1 MPLQLRGM
9 SETSWCIKQASCRKR
24 ICFLFKTIFV
34 WLVHT
39 CQGVPVSVKTALVHH
54 SLPTFMWDMG
64 IKLRAPGLCS
74 KWLYWMCHLPC
85 PPTTTQFELSSL
97 VVQYML
103 VQILEHEVFKERSVA
118 VTQTKGR
125 PLQSCAAL
133 TFLSLI
139 QNLGEGSAVPNF
151 IILLTFSYFWI
162 YRHLL
167 FIF

>member
-1 MPLQLRGM
+1 M
-9 SETSWCIKQASCRKR
+9 SLLSVPAS
-24 ICFLFKTIFV
+24 L
-34 WLVHT
+34 
-39 CQGVPVSVKTALVHH
+39 SH
-54 SLPTFMWDMG
+54 S
-64 IKLRAPGLCS
+64 
-74 KWLYWMCHLPC
+74 
-85 PPTTTQFELSSL
+85 PPTPAQFELSSL
-97 VVQYML
+97 AVQYML

-118 VTQTKGR
+118 VTQSKEMPSR
-125 PLQSCAAL
+125 ACAAL

>member
-39 CQGVPVSVKTALVHH
+39 CQGVPVSVETALLHH

-74 KWLYWMCHLPC
+74 KCLYWMCHLPC
-85 PPTTTQFELSSL
+85 PPPPNLSFQAWLYNICWCKYLSMRYLKKGLWLLHRQKEGPSRAVQPSLSSRWSK
-97 VVQYML
+97 
-103 VQILEHEVFKERSVA
+103 I
-118 VTQTKGR
+118 
-125 PLQSCAAL
+125 
-133 TFLSLI
+133 
-139 QNLGEGSAVPNF
+139 
-151 IILLTFSYFWI
+151 
-162 YRHLL
+162 
-167 FIF
+167 